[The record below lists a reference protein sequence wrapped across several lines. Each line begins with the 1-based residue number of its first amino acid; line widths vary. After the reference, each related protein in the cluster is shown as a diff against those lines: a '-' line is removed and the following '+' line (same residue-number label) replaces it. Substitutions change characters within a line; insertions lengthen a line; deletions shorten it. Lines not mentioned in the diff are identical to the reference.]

1 MLISKHALA
10 NKTLVPKLH
19 LLLPFL
25 FLTQRRSRE
34 EAKEGRGREE
44 GRERGR
50 EGREQAEFVSMAI
63 GVRDRVLWQAAVALV
78 ALVVGVV
85 VADAAAVVEVY
96 RMIQYDLR
104 GVPLGS
110 RRAAM
115 NHHASSN
122 LAVPGSDL
130 SRTVI
135 ILPIAEAN
143 ITMLNGAYALASE
156 TSSAG
161 SSKQF
166 FFFFFLLS
174 LSLSLSSWHPF

>member
-1 MLISKHALA
+1 M
-10 NKTLVPKLH
+10 
-19 LLLPFL
+19 
-25 FLTQRRSRE
+25 
-34 EAKEGRGREE
+34 RGRE
-44 GRERGR
+44 GGR
-50 EGREQAEFVSMAI
+50 EGREQTEFVTMAI

-156 TSSAG
+156 TSSAIVV
-161 SSKQF
+161 SSLF
-166 FFFFFLLS
+166 FFFFPLS
-174 LSLSLSSWHPF
+174 VSSWHPF

>member
-1 MLISKHALA
+1 
-10 NKTLVPKLH
+10 
-19 LLLPFL
+19 
-25 FLTQRRSRE
+25 
-34 EAKEGRGREE
+34 
-44 GRERGR
+44 
-50 EGREQAEFVSMAI
+50 
-63 GVRDRVLWQAAVALV
+63 V

-156 TSSAG
+156 TSSAVVI
-161 SSKQF
+161 SSF
-166 FFFFFLLS
+166 FFFSLS
-174 LSLSLSSWHPF
+174 LSLSLRGINFRFYQAGSSPSLYYHCVRVYGYLAEVVVVMAVPGACYIQFS

>member
-1 MLISKHALA
+1 
-10 NKTLVPKLH
+10 
-19 LLLPFL
+19 
-25 FLTQRRSRE
+25 
-34 EAKEGRGREE
+34 
-44 GRERGR
+44 
-50 EGREQAEFVSMAI
+50 MAI

-156 TSSAG
+156 TSSAVVV
-161 SSKQF
+161 SSF
-166 FFFFFLLS
+166 FFFFFSPPS
-174 LSLSLSSWHPF
+174 LSLSLRGIHFRFYQAGSSPSLFYHCVRVYGYFAEVVVVMAVPGAC

>member
-1 MLISKHALA
+1 
-10 NKTLVPKLH
+10 
-19 LLLPFL
+19 
-25 FLTQRRSRE
+25 
-34 EAKEGRGREE
+34 
-44 GRERGR
+44 
-50 EGREQAEFVSMAI
+50 
-63 GVRDRVLWQAAVALV
+63 
-78 ALVVGVV
+78 
-85 VADAAAVVEVY
+85 
-96 RMIQYDLR
+96 LR

-156 TSSAG
+156 TSSAVVVSSSPPPPPPSLRGIHFRFYQAG
-161 SSKQF
+161 SSP
-166 FFFFFLLS
+166 S
-174 LSLSLSSWHPF
+174 LFCHCVRVYGYLAEVVVVMAVPGAY

>member
-1 MLISKHALA
+1 
-10 NKTLVPKLH
+10 
-19 LLLPFL
+19 
-25 FLTQRRSRE
+25 
-34 EAKEGRGREE
+34 
-44 GRERGR
+44 
-50 EGREQAEFVSMAI
+50 MAI

-156 TSSAG
+156 TSSAVVV
-161 SSKQF
+161 SSF
-166 FFFFFLLS
+166 FFFSLS
-174 LSLSLSSWHPF
+174 LSLSLSLFVASILGFIKLVAPPPSSTTVLGFMAILQKLLW

>member
-1 MLISKHALA
+1 MHFA
-10 NKTLVPKLH
+10 NKKLVPKLH
-19 LLLPFL
+19 LLLPFSVSNTKAL
-25 FLTQRRSRE
+25 KKGSWGSEGGRE
-34 EAKEGRGREE
+34 DGREE
-44 GRERGR
+44 GRE
-50 EGREQAEFVSMAI
+50 GREQTEFVSMAI

-156 TSSAG
+156 TSSAVVV
-161 SSKQF
+161 SSF
-166 FFFFFLLS
+166 FFPPLS
-174 LSLSLSSWHPF
+174 VSSWYPF

>member
-1 MLISKHALA
+1 
-10 NKTLVPKLH
+10 
-19 LLLPFL
+19 
-25 FLTQRRSRE
+25 
-34 EAKEGRGREE
+34 
-44 GRERGR
+44 
-50 EGREQAEFVSMAI
+50 MAI

-156 TSSAG
+156 TSSAVVV
-161 SSKQF
+161 SSF
-166 FFFFFLLS
+166 FFFFFSPLS
-174 LSLSLSSWHPF
+174 VSVSSWHPF

>member
-1 MLISKHALA
+1 M
-10 NKTLVPKLH
+10 H
-19 LLLPFL
+19 LRTKSLFQNCICFSPFL
-25 FLTQRRSRE
+25 SLTRRRSRK
-34 EAKEGRGREE
+34 EAGEARED
-44 GRERGR
+44 GR
-50 EGREQAEFVSMAI
+50 EGREQTEFVSMAI

-156 TSSAG
+156 TSSAVVV
-161 SSKQF
+161 SSF
-166 FFFFFLLS
+166 FFPPLS
-174 LSLSLSSWHPF
+174 VSVSSWHPF